1 MPLDPLFAER
11 LRVHRRYL
19 IGQVLGDAKR
29 RLTERWA
36 RRPGASATPQDA
48 PDPGAPASQ
57 ASRPATPG
65 GEAPPAPPAS
75 HGEKS
80 RAKHRRDVFAWD
92 RKELADVGT
101 PGPSLRITEHLV
113 PVAGYPDVRV
123 RIYHPDD
130 TDVPPPVCLAFYGGA
145 FRVGGIDSPT
155 TDAAY
160 RRRAAASGV
169 AIAAADYALA
179 PEHRDPTQVEQGWA
193 AWEWLIAHGAEV
205 GVDASRLA
213 VQGTSAG
220 GCLAAAVT
228 LVNRDRAGHPVRLQ
242 ILEVPVVDLTGRH
255 IDLRPTWAMGVPAI
269 LMRRELRSIQHTY
282 LGDPARAREPYA
294 SPLRAPSHAGLP
306 PAVILTAEYDALRRN
321 GSAYATAL
329 RRAGV
334 PASAAQYAGVTHDIP
349 IFTGA
354 LTAARLWEA
363 DVVWALRTLH
373 DD

>member
-19 IGQVLGDAKR
+19 IGQAIADVKR
-29 RLTERWA
+29 RFSERWA
-36 RRPGASATPQDA
+36 RPRAQAPQATPSSAASA
-48 PDPGAPASQ
+48 ASA
-57 ASRPATPG
+57 ASAVPTA
-65 GEAPPAPPAS
+65 APAPPAS
-75 HGEKS
+75 LGEKS

-92 RKELADVGT
+92 RKELAEVGT
-101 PGPSLRITEHLV
+101 PGPSLRVTEHVV
-113 PVAGYPDVRV
+113 PVPGYPDVRV
-123 RIYHPDD
+123 RIYHPDSAQG
-130 TDVPPPVCLAFYGGA
+130 PAPVCLAFYGGA

-169 AIAAADYALA
+169 AFAAVDYALA
-179 PEHRDPTQVEQGWA
+179 PEHRYPTQVEQGWA
-193 AWEWLIAHGAEV
+193 AWEWLVAHGHDV

-220 GCLAAAVT
+220 GCLAAALT
-228 LVNRDRAGHPVRLQ
+228 LVNRDRTAHPVRVQ

-269 LMRRELRSIQHTY
+269 LMRRELRSIQRTY
-282 LGDPARAREPYA
+282 LGDAARAREPYA
-294 SPLRAPSHAGLP
+294 SPLRAPSHKGLP

-354 LTAARLWEA
+354 LTAAQQWEA
-363 DVVWALRTLH
+363 DVVWALQRLH
-373 DD
+373 EQ

>member
-19 IGQVLGDAKR
+19 IGQAIGDVKR
-29 RLTERWA
+29 RVTEQLA
-36 RRPGASATPQDA
+36 RPRTHATQADAAADTAESGTAAVDVARPRAAGEGSE
-48 PDPGAPASQ
+48 
-57 ASRPATPG
+57 ASRRA
-65 GEAPPAPPAS
+65 
-75 HGEKS
+75 KS

-92 RKELADVGT
+92 RQELAEVGT
-101 PGPSLRITEHLV
+101 PGPSLRVTEHIV
-113 PVAGYPDVRV
+113 PVPGYPEVRV
-123 RIYHPDD
+123 RIYHPDAARE
-130 TDVPPPVCLAFYGGA
+130 PSPVCLAFYGGA

-160 RRRAAASGV
+160 RRRTAASGV
-169 AIAAADYALA
+169 AFAAVDYALA
-179 PEHRDPTQVEQGWA
+179 PEHRYPTQVEQGWA
-193 AWEWLIAHGAEV
+193 AWKWLVAHGSEV

-228 LVNRDRAGHPVRLQ
+228 LVNRDRAAHPVRLQ

-269 LMRRELRSIQHTY
+269 LMRRELRSIQRTY
-282 LGDPARAREPYA
+282 LGDAARAREPYA

-321 GSAYATAL
+321 GSAYAAAL

-363 DVVWALRTLH
+363 DVVGALGTLH
-373 DD
+373 EG